1 MTSSRLFLVAA
12 AVSLLAACGNYS
24 NDDLLYMAA
33 VPSSKQLAV
42 VLPASTNANQAEL
55 AGDTHNGI
63 SQVNA
68 LLDDVL
74 GLVDAVRS
82 YEPTSRTDNSR
93 TWGPFADKNN
103 PGWAWELL
111 VTRAP
116 DGTTF
121 SYVLQTEDTTATMP
135 TWIPFFTGSFD
146 AAGGVRQGNGSVN
159 VDFASLRTGGFP
171 LDSSTDQL
179 DTLQID
185 YQNYQTPGSP
195 VSVTLVITRQPDANG
210 VTSATFT
217 YEILTDG
224 SGEIVFTLVG
234 NVVPGPAIET
244 VTINAAWIPSGAGK
258 ATLAVVSGDKAGAA
272 QTECWDASFQ
282 ATYNSKPWALA
293 EDLGD
298 PSQCPILPTF

>member
-1 MTSSRLFLVAA
+1 VVA
-12 AVSLLAACGNYS
+12 VLGLGACGNYS

-33 VPSSKQLAV
+33 VPSSQQLALA
-42 VLPASTNANQAEL
+42 LPASANANQAEL

-63 SQVNA
+63 NTVNT

-74 GLVDAVRS
+74 GVVDAVRS

-103 PGWAWELL
+103 PGWQWELL

-121 SYVLQTEDTTATMP
+121 SYILQTEDTTAP
-135 TWIPFFTGSFD
+135 TPQWISFFTGSFD
-146 AAGGVRQGNGSVN
+146 AAGGVRQGNGSVS
-159 VDFASLRTGGFP
+159 VDFAALRTAGFP
-171 LDSSTDQL
+171 LDANAVQL
-179 DTLQID
+179 NTLTID

-195 VSVTLVITRQPDANG
+195 VSVTLVIMRQPDANG
-210 VTSATFT
+210 VTSLTFT

-224 SGEIVFTLVG
+224 SGEIAFTLVG
-234 NVVPGPAIET
+234 NLVPGPAIET
-244 VTINAAWIPSGAGK
+244 VTINAAWIPSGAGE
-258 ATLAVVSGDKAGAA
+258 ATLAVVSGDGAGAM

-282 ATYNSKPWALA
+282 PTYNSKPWAVA

-298 PSQCPILPTF
+298 PSLCPTLPTF